1 MKIYVSNLSK
11 KAILIFAFVSMC
23 FSSNAQT
30 EKDSL
35 LRLIGA
41 ARQDTNKV
49 LLLISLGQ
57 LIESGDPEQAKTFYY
72 ESKKLSEKLG
82 YTMGVLKYYANYGA
96 ALNSQSKYDSGLIL
110 SKEAL
115 LLALKFGN
123 KDRLARCFNNLGA
136 SYLYLEDYEN
146 AIDNFLQG
154 AAIIEDLKLTDQLDI
169 VYSNI
174 ATLYVYTKLYSQSEK
189 YHKKAVESARALQ
202 IPLRLA
208 TALHNYGGFLTST
221 HSYDSAKVILF
232 AAWDL
237 VKNTDYDFD
246 KCNILLNISNL
257 FLHLGDYRQLD
268 EYAKKAAA
276 YSMKVGD
283 SLSYAI
289 ASFGEATSLF
299 FANNMDAAAKKSEMG
314 LAICLRNNFKEKQE
328 DFYNLLSKIAIAQ
341 NDLVKYDKY
350 DRLGI
355 AVGDSLLNEKIQK
368 NLQLLDK
375 RFETTKKNLVIEKL
389 ENDKKIGALWNYIL
403 LGSALSI
410 LLIAL
415 LSYRNYRHK
424 QQLQQ
429 QRITELEKEK
439 QLLATEAVL
448 KGQEEE
454 RSRLAKDLHDGLGGM
469 LSGIKYSF
477 SNMKET
483 LIMTPD
489 NMLGFQ
495 RGLDML
501 DSSISEL
508 RRVAHSMMPE
518 ALMKFGLNAALKD
531 FCTSINNSGVLK
543 VIYQSH
549 DADNLDISQ
558 TASVTIYRIVQELL
572 NNSIKHAAATQVLV
586 QLNKEDNKL
595 LLTVEDDGK
604 GFDIA
609 SLQEAKV
616 RTDGSVG
623 RGIGWT
629 NIKSRLDYLK
639 GKLDV
644 QSEPG
649 KGTSVNIEISL

>member
-146 AIDNFLQG
+146 SIDNFLQG

-221 HSYDSAKVILF
+221 HSYDSARVILF

-299 FANNMDAAAKKSEMG
+299 FANDMDAAAKKSEMG

-328 DFYNLLSKIAIAQ
+328 DFYSLLSKIAIAQ

-350 DRLGI
+350 DRLGF

-586 QLNKEDNKL
+586 QLNKEHNKL

-604 GFDIA
+604 GFDVA
-609 SLQEAKV
+609 SLQNA
-616 RTDGSVG
+616 S
-623 RGIGWT
+623 GIGWT

-639 GKLDV
+639 GKLDI

-649 KGTSVNIEISL
+649 KGTSVNIEITV

>member
-1 MKIYVSNLSK
+1 MKINVSNLSK
-11 KAILIFAFVSMC
+11 KVILIFAFVSVC

-299 FANNMDAAAKKSEMG
+299 FANDMDAAAKKSEMG
-314 LAICLRNNFKEKQE
+314 LAICLRNNFSEKQE
-328 DFYNLLSKIAIAQ
+328 DYYSLLSKIAIAQ

-469 LSGIKYSF
+469 LSGIKFSF

-572 NNSIKHAAATQVLV
+572 NNSIKHAAATKVLV

-609 SLQEAKV
+609 LLQNA
-616 RTDGSVG
+616 S
-623 RGIGWT
+623 GIGWT

-639 GKLDV
+639 GKLDI

-649 KGTSVNIEISL
+649 KGTSVNIEMSL

>member
-1 MKIYVSNLSK
+1 MKINVSNLSK
-11 KAILIFAFVSMC
+11 KVILIFAFVSLC

-115 LLALKFGN
+115 LLAKKFGN

-221 HSYDSAKVILF
+221 HSYDSARVILF

-299 FANNMDAAAKKSEMG
+299 FANDMDAAAKKSEMG

-572 NNSIKHAAATQVLV
+572 NNSIKHAAATKVLV

-609 SLQEAKV
+609 SLQNA
-616 RTDGSVG
+616 S
-623 RGIGWT
+623 GIGWT

-639 GKLDV
+639 GKLDI

-649 KGTSVNIEISL
+649 KGTSVNIEMSL

>member
-1 MKIYVSNLSK
+1 MKINVSNLSK
-11 KAILIFAFVSMC
+11 KVILIFAFVSVC

-189 YHKKAVESARALQ
+189 YHRKAVESARALQ

-299 FANNMDAAAKKSEMG
+299 FANDMDAAAKKSEMG
-314 LAICLRNNFKEKQE
+314 LAICLRNNFSEKQE
-328 DFYNLLSKIAIAQ
+328 DYYSLLSKIAIAQ

-469 LSGIKYSF
+469 LSGIKFSF

-572 NNSIKHAAATQVLV
+572 NNSIKHAAATKVLV

-609 SLQEAKV
+609 LLQNA
-616 RTDGSVG
+616 S
-623 RGIGWT
+623 GIGWT

-639 GKLDV
+639 GKLDI

-649 KGTSVNIEISL
+649 KGTSVNIEMSL

>member
-1 MKIYVSNLSK
+1 MKINVSNLSK
-11 KAILIFAFVSMC
+11 KVILIFAFVSLC

-115 LLALKFGN
+115 LLAKKFGN

-221 HSYDSAKVILF
+221 HSYDSARVILF

-299 FANNMDAAAKKSEMG
+299 FANDMDAAAKKSEMG

-572 NNSIKHAAATQVLV
+572 NNTIKHAAATKVLV

-609 SLQEAKV
+609 SMQNA
-616 RTDGSVG
+616 S
-623 RGIGWT
+623 GIGWT

-639 GKLDV
+639 GKLDI

-649 KGTSVNIEISL
+649 KGTSVNIEMSL

>member
-1 MKIYVSNLSK
+1 MKINVSNLSK
-11 KAILIFAFVSMC
+11 KVILIFAFVSLC

-221 HSYDSAKVILF
+221 HSYDSARVILF

-299 FANNMDAAAKKSEMG
+299 FANDMDAAAKKSEMG

-328 DFYNLLSKIAIAQ
+328 DFYSLLSKIAIAQ

-616 RTDGSVG
+616 RTDGPVG

>member
-1 MKIYVSNLSK
+1 MKINVSNLSK
-11 KAILIFAFVSMC
+11 KVILIFAFVSVC

-115 LLALKFGN
+115 LLAKKFGN

-221 HSYDSAKVILF
+221 HSYDSARVILF

-299 FANNMDAAAKKSEMG
+299 FANDMDAAAKKSEMG

-531 FCTSINNSGVLK
+531 FCTSINNIGVLK

-595 LLTVEDDGK
+595 LLTVENNGK

>member
-1 MKIYVSNLSK
+1 MKINVSNLSK
-11 KAILIFAFVSMC
+11 KVILIFAFVSVC

-189 YHKKAVESARALQ
+189 YHRKAVESARALQ

-299 FANNMDAAAKKSEMG
+299 FANDMDAAAKKSEMG
-314 LAICLRNNFKEKQE
+314 LAICLRNNFSEKQE
-328 DFYNLLSKIAIAQ
+328 DYYSLLSKIAIAQ

-469 LSGIKYSF
+469 LSGIKFSF

-489 NMLGFQ
+489 NMLSFQ

-572 NNSIKHAAATQVLV
+572 NNSIKHAAATKVLV

-609 SLQEAKV
+609 LLQNA
-616 RTDGSVG
+616 S
-623 RGIGWT
+623 GIGWT

-639 GKLDV
+639 GKLDI

-649 KGTSVNIEISL
+649 KGTSVNIEMSL